1 MIYSRIY
8 IRYAIYIVGQ
18 CMWLWQLAMAMQDAE
33 LLDVTREDSLTEQVA
48 RRLGANADN
57 DDYLG

>member
-1 MIYSRIY
+1 
-8 IRYAIYIVGQ
+8 
-18 CMWLWQLAMAMQDAE
+18 MWLWELAMAMQDAE